1 MPNRW
6 PGQVGRYQHGD
17 RSLNLRVLGASGE
30 RNEWRKPQER
40 RMRYGRRVIIA
51 VVACLAASVPTRAHA
66 QLSANRAC
74 PFENALVSVSFNG
87 MDTNVSVARSRLD
100 AKIADV
106 KALAQEQHFT
116 KFAVQ
121 SYNYNISTNN
131 NGGET
136 HFQYNGNVSF
146 TILPA
151 DAAVG
156 FMELLTKKGYQASV
170 NVNSYNSGNCS
181 QNLER

>member
-1 MPNRW
+1 M
-6 PGQVGRYQHGD
+6 
-17 RSLNLRVLGASGE
+17 
-30 RNEWRKPQER
+30 
-40 RMRYGRRVIIA
+40 IA
-51 VVACLAASVPTRAHA
+51 VVACLAASVPVRAHA

-87 MDTNVSVARSRLD
+87 MDTDVSVARSRLD

-106 KALAQEQHFT
+106 KTLAQEQHFT
-116 KFAVQ
+116 KFTVQ

-146 TILPA
+146 SILPA
-151 DAAVG
+151 EAAVG
-156 FMELLTKKGYQASV
+156 FMELLTKKGYQTSV
-170 NVNSYNSGNCS
+170 NVSSYNTGTCS
-181 QNLER
+181 QSPEK

>member
-1 MPNRW
+1 L
-6 PGQVGRYQHGD
+6 GRYQHGD
-17 RSLNLRVLGASGE
+17 HSLNLRVSVQAVGLME
-30 RNEWRKPQER
+30 RRKPQER
-40 RMRYGRRVIIA
+40 RMRYCRGAMIA
-51 VVACLAASVPTRAHA
+51 VVACLWASVPTRAHA
-66 QLSANRAC
+66 QLSANRAW

-106 KALAQEQHFT
+106 KLLAQEQHFT

-146 TILPA
+146 SILPA

-170 NVNSYNSGNCS
+170 NVNSYNTGTCS
-181 QNLER
+181 QSLER